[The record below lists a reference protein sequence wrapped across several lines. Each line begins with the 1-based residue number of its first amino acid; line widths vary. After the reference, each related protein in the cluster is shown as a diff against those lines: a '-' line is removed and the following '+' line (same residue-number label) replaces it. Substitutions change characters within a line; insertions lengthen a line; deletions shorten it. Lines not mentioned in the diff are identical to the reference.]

1 MIKKTESWTELENHM
16 HAIDRLRT
24 EYDAHNRESE
34 YRIKTLEA
42 KIAQYEQKR
51 VRAIKELRK

>member
-1 MIKKTESWTELENHM
+1 MMKKTESWTEMESRV
-16 HAIDRLRT
+16 HAIDRLRL

-34 YRIKTLEA
+34 CRIKTLEA